1 MELSSPA
8 SSHRL
13 TVVSTDSFHAHATTQ
28 RQTNELGVPTTGG
41 TNAFARQPT
50 VGRYEIATFPAH
62 ETWAL
67 TGPRVVSVQC
77 CCVVIVQANATKAP
91 RLPYEALAW
100 RVATRTS
107 LVSVGVV
114 VDRVDFGAIA
124 AACCVHARKG
134 TA

>member
-1 MELSSPA
+1 MEFTSPA
-8 SSHRL
+8 RL
-13 TVVSTDSFHAHATTQ
+13 TLVPTDSIHAHATTQ

-41 TNAFARQPT
+41 TSAFARPPT

-62 ETWAL
+62 ETWA
-67 TGPRVVSVQC
+67 GRRVVSVQG

-124 AACCVHARKG
+124 AACCVHARNG